1 MCGLAGF
8 VDRAGALAGRET
20 VVLEAMAA
28 SLAHR
33 GPDEQRCQFDPVCRI
48 GLAFRRLRVIDP
60 SPAGSQPM
68 ASQDD
73 RWLVVFNGEIAN
85 APALRRELEQ
95 AGRVFRGHADTE
107 VLVEAVAAWGVP
119 AALHRLAGM
128 FAAGLLDR
136 RDRKLHLIRDRVGV
150 KPLSWTLIPG
160 TKIFAFASEPRA
172 LLQIPG
178 FRRQVDTTAMA
189 SYAAHDCVTGAASVW
204 QHVKHLLPGQ
214 RLELDLTSGAFATT
228 IWWDAMEE
236 AIRCTDSAARE
247 RPTEA
252 ARLDAIDRALR
263 SSVSDNLASDVP
275 VGVMLSGGIDSA
287 AVLCLATQT
296 GGAAPEAFVACFDEP
311 ELDESRLAAATAK
324 ALGARLHRIHVGT
337 DACLNLAPR
346 MSEINDEPFADASQ
360 VPTRA
365 LSQAMR
371 NHVVVALS
379 GDGGDEV
386 FAGYHRHVFAH
397 GPWRRWRSA
406 PRPIR
411 QLVAGMTRS
420 APADAWDAL
429 RRLLDPVLP
438 RRVRG
443 LPVGRRAHRW
453 AAVIAADSEQA
464 AYDAL
469 TLRHATARSSWW
481 RREAAGRLPDFLTR
495 MQLADLTGYLPD
507 DLLTK
512 VDRAGM
518 SVGLEVRVPLLDHRV
533 IEQAWR
539 LESHMKVR
547 DGQGKWIL
555 RRLLQGKVPEQVLGA
570 PKRGFA
576 VPLGRWLAGPL
587 RSWALEE
594 VTQARRS
601 SWPSVERSELD
612 DLEIRLA
619 EGRLSDPEWTWNRL
633 MLLQWCRHWRPSA

>member
-20 VVLEAMAA
+20 VVLEAMAE

-33 GPDEQRCQFDPVCRI
+33 GPDEQRCQFDPVSRT

-68 ASQDD
+68 VSRDE
-73 RWLVVFNGEIAN
+73 RWLIVFNGEIAN
-85 APALRRELEQ
+85 APTLRQELERT
-95 AGRVFRGHADTE
+95 GCVFRGHADTE

-119 AALHRLAGM
+119 DALQRLAGM
-128 FAAGLLDR
+128 FAVALLDR
-136 RDRKLHLIRDRVGV
+136 RDRKLHLIRDRLGV
-150 KPLSWTLIPG
+150 KPLSWTLVPG
-160 TKIFAFASEPRA
+160 TEILAFASEPRA
-172 LLQIPG
+172 LLRIPG
-178 FRRQVDTTAMA
+178 FRRQVDATAMA
-189 SYAAHDCVTGAASVW
+189 SYAAFDCVTGSASIWRDVN
-204 QHVKHLLPGQ
+204 HVLPGQ
-214 RLELDLTSGAFATT
+214 RLELDLNSGACKTSAWWNALEHAIRCSDRTSGARATEV
-228 IWWDAMEE
+228 AE
-236 AIRCTDSAARE
+236 
-247 RPTEA
+247 
-252 ARLDAIDRALR
+252 LDAVDRALR
-263 SSVSDNLASDVP
+263 SSVRENLSSDVP

-287 AVLCLATQT
+287 TVLCMAAEA
-296 GGAAPEAFVACFDEP
+296 GGAAPEAFVACFDDP
-311 ELDESRLAAATAK
+311 ELDESTLAEATAK
-324 ALGARLHRIHVGT
+324 AVGARLHRIHVGT
-337 DACLNLAPR
+337 DACLTLAPR
-346 MSEINDEPFADASQ
+346 MSEIHDEPFADASQ

-365 LSQAMR
+365 VSQAMR

-397 GPWRRWRSA
+397 EAWPRWRSA

-411 QLVAGMTRS
+411 QLVAGVMR
-420 APADAWDAL
+420 AARAENWDVL
-429 RRLLDPVLP
+429 RRLLDPMLP

-453 AAVIAADSEQA
+453 AAAVAADSEHA

-469 TLRHATARSSWW
+469 TRRPAFTRSSWW
-481 RREAAGRLPDFLTR
+481 RPEASGRLPDFLSR

-512 VDRAGM
+512 VDRASM

-547 DGQGKWIL
+547 DGRGKWIL
-555 RRLLQGKVPEQVLGA
+555 RRLLQGKVPDQVLGA

-594 VTQARRS
+594 ITQARRS
-601 SWPSVERSELD
+601 SWPWVERTELD
-612 DLEIRLA
+612 DLQARLVA
-619 EGRLSDPEWTWNRL
+619 GRISDPEWIWNRI
-633 MLLQWCRHWRPSA
+633 MLLQWCRCWRPSA